1 MGTAGVSDSVRL
13 PALNKTGHIAHCVR
27 CMDGLPASL
36 VEMDASRYVSMFILS
51 PYLPFVRICL
61 ICIPTDLV
69 ATDWGF
75 SRMAIAFYCLGTL
88 DVTGVAERQISPT
101 DRKSWKEW
109 IWDQYVG
116 RELSLSL
123 SLKTLRVL
131 SFLCSFCSLGASM
144 RHNRRRVSPWPICE
158 REWW

>member
-69 ATDWGF
+69 AMVWGF

-123 SLKTLRVL
+123 SLKNCAGALFSGL
-131 SFLCSFCSLGASM
+131 IFLTWCLYA
-144 RHNRRRVSPWPICE
+144 P
-158 REWW
+158 